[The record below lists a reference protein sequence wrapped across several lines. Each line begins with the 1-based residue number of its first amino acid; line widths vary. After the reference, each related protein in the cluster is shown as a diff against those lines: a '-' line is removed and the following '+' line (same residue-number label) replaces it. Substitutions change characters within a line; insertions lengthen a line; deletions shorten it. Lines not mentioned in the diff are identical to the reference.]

1 MYMKPDPVFELGS
14 KVLEFKKLVLELK
27 PNGAKIGGTR
37 LKAPPREPPNKFER
51 SKLRPDFS

>member
-1 MYMKPDPVFELGS
+1 MKPDPVFELGS

-37 LKAPPREPPNKFER
+37 LKPHPENLQISLKCQN
-51 SKLRPDFS
+51 